1 MKRMKT
7 LNVICRRGLFGL
19 LGILFLVQCSGPK
32 KVRFEIPVDTRD
44 KPISL
49 QTKRKYEFKEMG
61 VWVGNE
67 FDGARLNGAFP
78 LNDSTIALRF
88 DPENTPINKSP
99 YYAFETGSDT
109 SKTIYFKFEYPDGFE
124 HRYEPKRKQGGK
136 WSIIDSVNVLSADE
150 GIFLKLKLGSE
161 PQIVA
166 AQEINTS
173 TDVEQWYMNRIVEP
187 HDFVKLKSAGQSTM
201 GRNLPVLELSFG
213 EVEDKPI
220 VVLLTRQHPPEV
232 TGFFAFQHFL
242 EALVGQ
248 GTLTQEF
255 LKKYR
260 VLAFP
265 IMNPD
270 GVDLGHWRHNA
281 NGVDLNRD
289 WSKYHQQEIKN
300 VVSYVTAASKMGG
313 SIVLGLDFHSTYEDV
328 FYTNVT
334 REGTSLPNFISD
346 WFEVLERDIPSYV
359 VNEKPSNSTRP
370 VSKGWF
376 LYGQN
381 ATGITYEIGD
391 HTPKERIAEIGT
403 QSAIAMMEILLK
415 GK

>member
-1 MKRMKT
+1 
-7 LNVICRRGLFGL
+7 
-19 LGILFLVQCSGPK
+19 
-32 KVRFEIPVDTRD
+32 
-44 KPISL
+44 
-49 QTKRKYEFKEMG
+49 
-61 VWVGNE
+61 
-67 FDGARLNGAFP
+67 GAAQI
-78 LNDSTIALRF
+78 NDSTIVLRF
-88 DPENTPINKSP
+88 NPENTPINKSP

-109 SKTIYFKFEYPDGFE
+109 IKTIYFKFEYPDGFE
-124 HRYEPKRKQGGK
+124 HRYEPKLKKDGK
-136 WSIIDSVNVLSADE
+136 WSIIDAANVISTDE
-150 GIFLKLKLGSE
+150 GTFLQLRLGTE

-173 TDVEQWYMNRIVEP
+173 KDVEHWYMNRIVEP
-187 HDFVKLKSAGQSTM
+187 HDFVKLQSAGQSTL
-201 GRNLPVLELSFG
+201 GRNLPVLDISMG
-213 EVEDKPI
+213 EAVGKPI
-220 VVLLTRQHPPEV
+220 VVLMTRQHPPEV
-232 TGFFAFQHFL
+232 TGYFAFQHFM
-242 EALVGQ
+242 EALVSQ
-248 GTLTQEF
+248 GNLTDEF
-255 LKKYR
+255 LEKYR

-265 IMNPD
+265 NMNPD

-289 WSKYHQQEIKN
+289 WAKYKQQEVRN
-300 VVSYVTAASKMGG
+300 VVSYILAASKVDGD
-313 SIVLGLDFHSTYEDV
+313 IVLGLDFHSTYEDV

-346 WFEVLERDIPSYV
+346 WFEVLERDIPNYK
-359 VNEKPSNSTRP
+359 VNEKASNSTRP

-391 HTPKERIAEIGT
+391 HTPKERIVEIGT